1 MNNHKATP
9 EQWKADKY
17 DWSKA
22 DTEAMTGDSAF
33 RCILELQA
41 RVVAL
46 EAQSSNYPEIP
57 DSSTPPPVA
66 TEGNK
71 KPSVINA
78 RIDGPPPAPH
88 ENWEDWVVEVFN
100 TRTIKGVCL
109 RAIAPGDFSF
119 DEEEA
124 TPPPVATD
132 EELNKIWNF
141 EDTWKGGIRAL
152 YNLGIAHG
160 QASSQE
166 VAEPA
171 PVPPSLKEQALA
183 ALGQVEADFNTG
195 SFGDTIRRALEA
207 LK

>member
-46 EAQSSNYPEIP
+46 EAQAGNYPAIP

-66 TEGNK
+66 TDEDLGKTYRN
-71 KPSVINA
+71 SVGCNLD
-78 RIDGPPPAPH
+78 RY
-88 ENWEDWVVEVFN
+88 
-100 TRTIKGVCL
+100 
-109 RAIAPGDFSF
+109 RAI
-119 DEEEA
+119 
-124 TPPPVATD
+124 
-132 EELNKIWNF
+132 
-141 EDTWKGGIRAL
+141 
-152 YNLGIAHG
+152 YNLGVAHG
-160 QASSQE
+160 QASSRE

-171 PVPPSLKEQALA
+171 PVAGVLA
-183 ALGQVEADFNTG
+183 RRIGYELSQ
-195 SFGDTIRRALEA
+195 IRRSIEGPAND
-207 LK
+207 